1 MMHVPSPSEY
11 LPFDS
16 NTVAAFQHNQINIY
30 LQLVVVSIVLYDH
43 MITFA
48 MEVERIWTLRWRLPK
63 FLFLT
68 SRYVATPLLIITV
81 LGYVGYPL
89 PTSFCNF
96 STYFHKP
103 VATLSLLI
111 VELVLLIRVSA
122 LYGHSKIMQR
132 FLVCLYICLFVAV
145 TVEAVFVLK
154 VTTPIINYQFLA
166 GCWARTQ
173 SSKGTVGWSSSWSF
187 PFICFDGILLLL
199 TLVKTLSY
207 QNNSNPAIR
216 ILARDSVFYFTLMF
230 LCFAE
235 NIMVATIG
243 NAVNAYIR
251 AEWIAC
257 IAVSRLMMN
266 IRGLKFDD
274 PDGTIG
280 VQFSTLQF
288 QKHNSAEDKDDPSG
302 ASTEQ

>member
-1 MMHVPSPSEY
+1 MVCA
-11 LPFDS
+11 LK
-16 NTVAAFQHNQINIY
+16 
-30 LQLVVVSIVLYDH
+30 LL
-43 MITFA
+43 
-48 MEVERIWTLRWRLPK
+48 MEIHRDVHAHT
-63 FLFLT
+63 
-68 SRYVATPLLIITV
+68 
-81 LGYVGYPL
+81 
-89 PTSFCNF
+89 
-96 STYFHKP
+96 
-103 VATLSLLI
+103 
-111 VELVLLIRVSA
+111 
-122 LYGHSKIMQR
+122 
-132 FLVCLYICLFVAV
+132 
-145 TVEAVFVLK
+145 
-154 VTTPIINYQFLA
+154 
-166 GCWARTQ
+166 
-173 SSKGTVGWSSSWSF
+173 
-187 PFICFDGILLLL
+187 GILLLL